1 MISKDEILKKSRA
14 IIKNNYYIYA
24 LISNN
29 EIVYIGQTSTLA
41 MRLGQHISSNKVFDS
56 WSVIEDLGSF
66 INESD
71 LNIKEL
77 QYIYTF
83 KPKYNSQSKSLNFNK
98 NKKNFL
104 IKNIIKKSYA

>member
-1 MISKDEILKKSRA
+1 
-14 IIKNNYYIYA
+14 
-24 LISNN
+24 
-29 EIVYIGQTSTLA
+29 

-56 WSVIEDLGSF
+56 WSIIEDLGSF

-104 IKNIIKKSYA
+104 IKNTKFIFKLKNIFFFFFQVLINFYLFK